1 MNYAL
6 TFDFPTYNRVKK
18 RVGDDPCVLLGSTQ
32 PSNTKQKCDAKRP
45 CTACIMT
52 KTVSEC
58 VYHSERRAQTAG
70 TYFSHWADGR
80 QLPGGSDSA
89 EIRTAASSHPLI
101 DGVSGGA
108 PSPVKLDRIPSTF
121 SDATWAVT
129 NEPAAQQVFGTDQV
143 PHGELILIRG
153 DPLEQRLPLDTSKS
167 TFTIP
172 SSCLPTIPPEPWI
185 PLSFLGEEK
194 LQVQVSDTAAT
205 DLDMKSCVLEQ
216 ESIGHKLTLRAL
228 VDCGLCF
235 VYPSSGFITAAKS
248 WTR

>member
-1 MNYAL
+1 
-6 TFDFPTYNRVKK
+6 V
-18 RVGDDPCVLLGSTQ
+18 DDHCVLLGSTQ

-58 VYHSERRAQTAG
+58 VYHSERRPQTDG

-80 QLPGGSDSA
+80 LLPGGSGSA
-89 EIRTAASSHPLI
+89 EIRTAAPSHPLI
-101 DGVSGGA
+101 DGVSGA
-108 PSPVKLDRIPSTF
+108 KLDRIPSTS
-121 SDATWAVT
+121 SDASWAVT
-129 NEPAAQQVFGTDQV
+129 NEPAAQHVFGTDQV
-143 PHGELILIRG
+143 PHGELVLVRG
-153 DPLEQRLPLDTSKS
+153 DPLEQRAPLDTSKA

-172 SSCLPTIPPEPWI
+172 SSFLPTIPPEPWI

-216 ESIGHKLTLRAL
+216 ESIGHELTLRAL
-228 VDCGLCF
+228 VGYGLCF
-235 VYPSSGFITAAKS
+235 AYPSSGFITAAKN
-248 WTR
+248 WTH